1 MTSQSL
7 TSVSKAT
14 KWALSEFDTKCSD
27 LDLHIRPDKCV
38 SLSFE
43 GSKLD
48 KSFIVPFQDGNTR
61 NISDIGARFLGSILM
76 GTPRS
81 TNSSSSNTLITTFRA
96 SLQALNARPICGEYK
111 LWIYQHYLAPSTHF
125 YLAVNP
131 TSANAIKKIE
141 ASATKALK
149 KWLKLPRNATQAT
162 LYHPEVLNVV
172 SKSRPHPICAP
183 SSLQTLS
190 LVVGEPEV
198 LTSSTYSDRTQEAP
212 SSFKECNALTIF
224 PLP

>member
-1 MTSQSL
+1 MLLKWKNLRTLTLIVLSCNVFAFNCISPLSCIVQIYVRFSPAIHQLSQECCLPTSTKQRDSSEHKVKGFADDL
-7 TSVSKAT
+7 TIINISKQVH
-14 KWALSEFDTKCSD
+14 KWTRSEVDTKCSD

-38 SLSFE
+38 SLSFD

-48 KSFIVPFQDGNTR
+48 KSFIVPLQDGNTR

-96 SLQALNARPICGEYK
+96 SLQALDARPIRGEYK

-131 TSANAIKKIE
+131 TSANAIKKTE
-141 ASATKALK
+141 ACATKALK
-149 KWLKLPRNATQAT
+149 K
-162 LYHPEVLNVV
+162 
-172 SKSRPHPICAP
+172 
-183 SSLQTLS
+183 
-190 LVVGEPEV
+190 
-198 LTSSTYSDRTQEAP
+198 
-212 SSFKECNALTIF
+212 
-224 PLP
+224 

>member
-1 MTSQSL
+1 MTSRSL

-38 SLSFE
+38 SLSFD

-48 KSFIVPFQDGNTR
+48 KSFIVPLQDGNTR

-96 SLQALNARPICGEYK
+96 SLQALDARPKFAESISYG
-111 LWIYQHYLAPSTHF
+111 STSII
-125 YLAVNP
+125 LPPLP
-131 TSANAIKKIE
+131 TS
-141 ASATKALK
+141 
-149 KWLKLPRNATQAT
+149 T
-162 LYHPEVLNVV
+162 LLSIPPQLMP
-172 SKSRPHPICAP
+172 SR
-183 SSLQTLS
+183 
-190 LVVGEPEV
+190 
-198 LTSSTYSDRTQEAP
+198 
-212 SSFKECNALTIF
+212 K
-224 PLP
+224 